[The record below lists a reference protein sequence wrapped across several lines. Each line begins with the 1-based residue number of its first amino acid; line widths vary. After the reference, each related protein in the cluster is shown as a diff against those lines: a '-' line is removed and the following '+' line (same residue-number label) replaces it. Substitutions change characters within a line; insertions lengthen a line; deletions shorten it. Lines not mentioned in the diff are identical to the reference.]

1 MAGALDNPLGALLV
15 FRADSTEV
23 VESFARAD
31 PYVARGLVKSWQI
44 RPWTVAVGATQHD
57 RAHLEGSSDLKGSS

>member
-1 MAGALDNPLGALLV
+1 MRPAAFLYALELLMAGALDNPLGALLV

-31 PYVARGLVKSWQI
+31 PYVARKLVKSWQI
-44 RPWTVAVGATQHD
+44 RPWTVAVGGDAT
-57 RAHLEGSSDLKGSS
+57 